1 MDRYT
6 AVFACLALFA
16 EPPDRGLNEVRQ
28 SAIHLA
34 RHATEALALQYAHC
48 VGIEKEELLNV

>member
-1 MDRYT
+1 MNRYT
-6 AVFACLALFA
+6 AVFTCLALFA

-28 SAIHLA
+28 TVIHLG
-34 RHATEALALQYAHC
+34 RHATETLALQYAHC

>member
-6 AVFACLALFA
+6 AVFTCLSLFA
-16 EPPDRGLNEVRQ
+16 ESPDRGLNEVRQ
-28 SAIHLA
+28 TAARLG
-34 RHATEALALQYAHC
+34 RHATETLALQYAHC